1 MIWIFILRFI
11 APVAILLI
19 LLSGLGLLDDFGS

>member
-1 MIWIFILRFI
+1 VVRHVVRYL

-19 LLSGLGLLDDFGS
+19 LLSGLGVIRLG